1 MNFLSLTVPYA
12 PLEVRMQDWVILF
25 LCGGGTLVISFFC
38 SMWEAAL
45 YAVSKSRVEV
55 LKKSGA
61 RSGKK
66 LAQLRENIGE
76 PIAAILILNTISHTG
91 GAAGVGAASANI
103 ASGYLSM
110 SQSWVVGISSAIFTL
125 LILFLSEIIPKTIGV
140 SYANTIAPLSA
151 YPIQWTIWS
160 LYPIVKVCQL
170 LTNAFSSGEDPGRV
184 TEEELHAL
192 AQTSAKTGTLLREE
206 ARWVRNVL
214 ELDETHAAD
223 IMTPR
228 TVMFI
233 KDSNETIES
242 LREEASDWIYS
253 RIPIAPDE
261 NPDEIEGIVMR
272 REVLEVLAEG
282 DTDQPLRSLKRDVYF
297 VDEDEPLHSLLQT
310 SVTKRQHLFV
320 VRDDYGGV
328 AGIVTLED
336 VFEEIIGQEIM
347 DETDRHADLQNLAR
361 LIYKGKEDTA
371 RTASEP
377 SGAPD
382 TPPEQSVSPS
392 DQPPAADQMSEVE
405 ESVQN
410 ASERPEDSV

>member
-1 MNFLSLTVPYA
+1 
-12 PLEVRMQDWVILF
+12 MQDWVILF
-25 LCGGGTLVISFFC
+25 LCGGGTLLVSFFC

-55 LKKSGA
+55 LKKSGSRA
-61 RSGKK
+61 GKK
-66 LAQLRENIGE
+66 LADLRQNIGE

-91 GAAGVGAASANI
+91 GAAGVGAASANL
-103 ASGYLSM
+103 ASNYFSM
-110 SQSWVVGISSAIFTL
+110 PQSWVVGAASVVFTL

-140 SYANTIAPLSA
+140 SYANRIAPLSA

-160 LYPIVKVCQL
+160 MYPLVKFCQL
-170 LTNAFSSGEDPGRV
+170 LTNSFSSGEDPGRV
-184 TEEELHAL
+184 TEEEIHAL

-206 ARWVRNVL
+206 ARWVKNVL

-228 TVMFI
+228 TVMFL
-233 KDSNETIES
+233 KDSNETIED
-242 LREEASDWIYS
+242 LREEASEWIYS

-261 NPDEIEGIVMR
+261 NPDKIEGIVMR
-272 REVLEVLAEG
+272 REVLEELAEG
-282 DTDQPLRSLKRDVYF
+282 DTDKPLRSLKRDVQF

-310 SVTKRQHLFV
+310 SVKERQHLFL

-361 LIYKGKEDTA
+361 LIYKGEKRKEEEPTTPVRESEDRSPESAGSTSGNVHA
-371 RTASEP
+371 DEP
-377 SGAPD
+377 SR
-382 TPPEQSVSPS
+382 
-392 DQPPAADQMSEVE
+392 VE
-405 ESVQN
+405 ET
-410 ASERPEDSV
+410 ADETTEPAEDSA